1 MHRTVDTDYGADAD
15 GNRGI
20 VTTFY
25 ELSEED
31 SPEIVSQITEYI
43 QATGELPANPFTVQ
57 LIDPVDEHDV
67 SFDINPFDYLS
78 NEQMT
83 HILATYED

>member
-20 VTTFY
+20 VATFY

-31 SPEIVSQITEYI
+31 SPEIVSQIIEYI

-57 LIDPVDEHDV
+57 LIDYVDEHDV
-67 SFDINPFDYLS
+67 TFEVNPTDYLT
-78 NEQMT
+78 EEEML
-83 HILATYED
+83 HILLTLE

>member
-1 MHRTVDTDYGADAD
+1 MYRTVDTDYGADAD

-20 VTTFY
+20 VATFY

-31 SPEIVSQITEYI
+31 SPEIISQITEYI
-43 QATGELPANPFTVQ
+43 QSTGELPANPFTVQ

-67 SFDINPFDYLS
+67 TFEINPIEYLTTKEMS
-78 NEQMT
+78 D
-83 HILATYED
+83 ILLTLE

>member
-1 MHRTVDTDYGADAD
+1 MYRTIDTDYGVDAD

-20 VTTFY
+20 IATFY

-31 SPEIVSQITEYI
+31 SPEIISQIIEYI

-67 SFDINPFDYLS
+67 TFEINPFDYISKTECL
-78 NEQMT
+78 
-83 HILATYED
+83 TYIDED